1 MEKNTGFIY
10 ALLAYL
16 WWGIIPIFWKQIDH
30 VPSMEIV
37 AHRIIWG
44 CVIVLLVILFMRQ
57 WSDLIEVFRDRAT
70 LLRLSIASVLV
81 SVNWA
86 IFIWAV
92 NNDRIVETSL
102 GYFINPLVTVIFGML
117 VFKES
122 LRSWQ
127 IVALVMAA
135 LGVMVM
141 IVGTGGV
148 PVVSLSLAITF
159 ACYSVIKKQVNLPA
173 THGLAVETLLMMVP
187 TLIVVAY
194 YSYQGLG
201 NFSVTEEPITSLML
215 VFGGLFTLIPLLLF
229 AAAAKRVSF
238 TALGMTQ
245 YIGPTCQLFIA
256 VAIYKEPFGIV
267 KLIAFGLIWLA
278 LLVYSVD
285 QILHKR
291 DVRAT

>member
-1 MEKNTGFIY
+1 MEKNLGFIY

-16 WWGIIPIFWKQIDH
+16 WWGVIPIFWKQIDH
-30 VPSMEIV
+30 IPSMEIV
-37 AHRIIWG
+37 AHRIVWG
-44 CVIVLLVILFMRQ
+44 CVIVFLVILFMRQ
-57 WSDLIEVFRDRAT
+57 WADFIRVFRDRAI
-70 LLRLSIASVLV
+70 LFRLCVASMLV

-102 GYFINPLVTVIFGML
+102 GYFINPLVTVMFGMMI
-117 VFKES
+117 FKEA

-127 IVALVMAA
+127 IVALVIAA

-148 PVVSLSLAITF
+148 PVVSLSLAVTF

-173 THGLAVETLLMMVP
+173 THGLAIETLIMLVP
-187 TLIVVAY
+187 TLIVLAY
-194 YSYQGLG
+194 FSYRGLG
-201 NFSVTEEPITSLML
+201 SFSVTEEPMNSLML
-215 VFGGLFTLIPLLLF
+215 VLGGLFTLIPLLLF

-245 YIGPTCQLFIA
+245 YIGPTCQLIIA
-256 VAIYKEPFGIV
+256 VALYKEPFGMV
-267 KLIAFGLIWLA
+267 KLIAFSLIWLA

-285 QILHKR
+285 QILHR
-291 DVRAT
+291 RNARAT

>member
-1 MEKNTGFIY
+1 MGKNVGFIY

-30 VPSMEIV
+30 IPSMEIV

-44 CVIVLLVILFMRQ
+44 CVIVLLIIFFMRQ
-57 WSDLIEVFRDRAT
+57 WSDFIRVFRNRTT
-70 LLRLSIASVLV
+70 LRRLFLASVLV

-102 GYFINPLVTVIFGML
+102 GYFINPLVTVMFGMMI
-117 VFKES
+117 FKEA

-127 IVALVMAA
+127 IVALVIAA

-141 IVGTGGV
+141 IVGSGGV
-148 PVVSLSLAITF
+148 PVVSLSLAVTF

-173 THGLAVETLLMMVP
+173 THGLAIETLIMLVP
-187 TLIVVAY
+187 TLIVLAY
-194 YSYQGLG
+194 FSYRGLG
-201 NFSVTEEPITSLML
+201 NFSATEEPINSLML
-215 VFGGLFTLIPLLLF
+215 VLGGLFTLVPLLLF

-245 YIGPTCQLFIA
+245 YIGPTCQLIIA
-256 VAIYKEPFGIV
+256 VAVYKEPFGTV

-278 LLVYSVD
+278 LLVYSMD
-285 QILHKR
+285 QILHRR
-291 DVRAT
+291 DARAV

>member
-1 MEKNTGFIY
+1 MGKNVGFIY

-30 VPSMEIV
+30 IPSMEIV

-44 CVIVLLVILFMRQ
+44 CVIVLLIIFFMRQ
-57 WSDLIEVFRDRAT
+57 WSDFIRVFRDRTT
-70 LLRLSIASVLV
+70 LRRLFLASVLV

-102 GYFINPLVTVIFGML
+102 GYFINPLVTVMFGMM

-127 IVALVMAA
+127 IVALVVAA

-148 PVVSLSLAITF
+148 PVVSLSLAVTF

-173 THGLAVETLLMMVP
+173 THGLAIETLMMIVP
-187 TLIVVAY
+187 TLIAVVY

-201 NFSVTEEPITSLML
+201 NFSATEEPINSLML
-215 VFGGLFTLIPLLLF
+215 VLGGLFTLVPLLLF

-245 YIGPTCQLFIA
+245 YIGPTCQLIIA
-256 VAIYKEPFGIV
+256 VAVYKEPFGTV

-278 LLVYSVD
+278 LLVYSMD
-285 QILHKR
+285 QILHRR
-291 DVRAT
+291 DARAV